1 MRGMSAR
8 QRARRILSRAA
19 GGLVCGS
26 VLLAVGCS
34 PYRVSAPAQPELSP
48 PAAYRHGQVGQ
59 RDIGAWWR
67 EFGDERLNAAV
78 EAAFT
83 GNFELRQAWARLEQ
97 ARARARID
105 GAELYPQL
113 DLGTGAGRLHTVDR
127 DARNPS
133 GGRTTQTA
141 NPDRYFVSTGLR
153 YEIDVWQRIASR
165 RRAAQLDHAASRQDV
180 EATALLLS
188 GSVVTT
194 WFVAQEQRALL
205 ALLRRQT
212 EVSRTLLDLTELR
225 FGVGA
230 GSALDVLQQRQQ
242 LAETEA
248 QMPVVRARLDTARN
262 LLAVLLGRAPGA
274 LGAMT
279 PDGTLRALPPFPRL
293 VSPADLLEARPDLRA
308 ARLRLHAADHRVA
321 AAVADRLPR
330 LALNLSYEFSARSWD
345 SLFRQEMGSVIG
357 DVVAPL
363 IDGGRRRNEVR
374 RRKAVVREL
383 LDGFGR
389 AYAAALREVEDALVR
404 EREQRA
410 LLANLER
417 QRALAQSTLDV
428 SRARYANGQLDY
440 LNVLIAVQSL
450 QALERRLIGEQR
462 ALLTIRADLYRALG
476 GRWTERLEAPPAVTL
491 AGGGKS

>member
-1 MRGMSAR
+1 M
-8 QRARRILSRAA
+8 QRAAHFRLRAA
-19 GGLVCGS
+19 AGPVCGLV
-26 VLLAVGCS
+26 LLTAGCS
-34 PYRVSAPAQPELSP
+34 LYQVRTPAQPELSP
-48 PAAYRHGQVGQ
+48 PAAYQHGQVGE
-59 RDIGAWWR
+59 REIGEWWR

-78 EAAFT
+78 EAAFA

-97 ARARARID
+97 ARARARIE

-113 DLGTGAGRLHTVDR
+113 ELRTGAGRLHTVDR
-127 DARNPS
+127 DARSPS
-133 GGRTTQTA
+133 GGRTTRTA

-153 YEIDVWQRIASR
+153 YEIDVWKRIASR
-165 RRAAQLDHAASRQDV
+165 RRAARLDYAASRQDV

-205 ALLRRQT
+205 ALLHEQT

-230 GSALDVLQQRQQ
+230 DSALDVLQQRQQ
-242 LAETEA
+242 LADTEA
-248 QMPVVRARLDTARN
+248 QMPVVRSRLDTALN
-262 LLAVLLGRAPGA
+262 LLAVLLGQAPGSLDA
-274 LGAMT
+274 LT
-279 PDGTLRALPPFPRL
+279 PDGTLRALPRFPRL
-293 VSPADLLEARPDLRA
+293 VSPAALLDARPDLRA
-308 ARLRLHAADHRVA
+308 AQLRLHAADHRVA

-357 DVVAPL
+357 DVLAPL
-363 IDGGRRRNEVR
+363 IDGGRRRNEVVR
-374 RRKAVVREL
+374 WKAVVREL

-389 AYAAALREVEDALVR
+389 AYAAALREIEDALVR

-410 LLANLER
+410 LLVNLEQ

-428 SRARYANGQLDY
+428 SRARYANGQIDY

-462 ALLTIRADLYRALG
+462 ALLAIRAELYRALG
-476 GRWTERLEAPPAVTL
+476 GQWTERLEAPPAVTL
-491 AGGGKS
+491 AGGGQS